1 MKIKVKIHDGSS
13 QEKIEK
19 ISNDLYEVW
28 IRKKPVEGK
37 ANAEMIKVLK
47 KYFNKEVKIVSGLT
61 SREKIVEIGDC
72 ILTE

>member
-37 ANAEMIKVLK
+37 ANVEMIKVLK
-47 KYFNKEVKIVSGLT
+47 KYFNKEVKIVLGLT